1 MVKPKEDTNKKLKKI
16 PESESFDRM
25 LAEIKAITSDK
36 DEQMKL
42 LEERVVTEFIHYCSQ
57 KSKEKK
63 ASSSSLPEKPGC
75 SSTTSLKNSATGKQ
89 QLEEKRSSWKLI
101 DLNKLEHEKKQLN
114 VQDSIAAAE
123 EAKELLSV
131 IVKRGYKIGKPM
143 LREITRS
150 RKPVWDKN
158 KNNIHWPVLLLF
170 PEVMACDFIEDFCD
184 TDMFSSHLD
193 IISFFFFFFFK
204 FFLTAL
210 DRYFKH
216 VICINEVNFFSNMF
230 SEIHLPQLLDK
241 QNNYTRE
248 AVEVYYEA
256 KEEDASE
263 DSDSGISADKGSS
276 RWVKINE
283 KSTLEDVLKQ
293 PDFVIQGIPA
303 FYVVSKISKF
313 YNEFKAGNWIPH
325 HE

>member
-193 IISFFFFFFFK
+193 I
-204 FFLTAL
+204 
-210 DRYFKH
+210 
-216 VICINEVNFFSNMF
+216 MF

-263 DSDSGISADKGSS
+263 DSDSGISA
-276 RWVKINE
+276 
-283 KSTLEDVLKQ
+283 
-293 PDFVIQGIPA
+293 A
-303 FYVVSKISKF
+303 FWQLYLMLFRQRLFQMGQNKRKK
-313 YNEFKAGNWIPH
+313 YT
-325 HE
+325 

>member
-170 PEVMACDFIEDFCD
+170 PE
-184 TDMFSSHLD
+184 
-193 IISFFFFFFFK
+193 
-204 FFLTAL
+204 
-210 DRYFKH
+210 
-216 VICINEVNFFSNMF
+216 
-230 SEIHLPQLLDK
+230 LLDK

-293 PDFVIQGIPA
+293 PDFVIQGIPGG
-303 FYVVSKISKF
+303 FS
-313 YNEFKAGNWIPH
+313 
-325 HE
+325 

>member
-193 IISFFFFFFFK
+193 I
-204 FFLTAL
+204 
-210 DRYFKH
+210 
-216 VICINEVNFFSNMF
+216 MF